1 MNQEWFEMLDV
12 KKRFYDTAVWI
23 PLRAVHTISSVGK
36 YGHIGHIEE
45 FFGAGTLAVP
55 LKNKSDAEKLGWM
68 DVGISHD
75 HGSYVDSGIYHQS
88 DIYEDYEGK
97 FTGIHLLLAQRGN
110 SDEHGI
116 WHLHQDIVIALGL
129 KREGDIWICPD
140 EGYIDVAHLRRRE
153 AGSPYL
159 LEIRAEHLKD
169 YLCAREMAL
178 YITSYR
184 NREIVV
190 DNPSFIKWT
199 DNPVSETSKGDRWEG
214 RVIEIH
220 EGGNP
225 YGAKTAVFHV
235 SRTDVDPEEDVPTF
249 DFPTDENTVSKSW
262 TKEDKGRKLYVV
274 QGELWRNEWVNPS
287 ALSRRIR
294 GDKSPATVY
303 FITDSSGTRECADTL
318 DKHGRWLWFKP
329 DVIMALAHRRGG
341 ALQWYT
347 RDTGG
352 VKCSP
357 DYNVHFGINQLGLIN
372 VYAKD
377 ISLLPEW
384 QQKVWAGYNVGPDGK
399 VSEELLASQVRA
411 VPASTKAP
419 EAFFNKGIDLVN
431 KITLEKFDFHLF
443 REHEQKSKLL
453 TICHRFRSID
463 LSGFLSL
470 AKDLA
475 RLTTDS
481 IDTSALQTIVKP
493 PKGTKWGS
501 LKSLEN
507 VLAKY
512 VEPQKARSLLSP
524 LVGIYELRHAD
535 AHLPSSEL
543 RESFDLVNVDDN
555 WPFVFQGCMI
565 LHTCVSSLYGIAE
578 VLKDKA
584 L

>member
-1 MNQEWFEMLDV
+1 M
-12 KKRFYDTAVWI
+12 
-23 PLRAVHTISSVGK
+23 
-36 YGHIGHIEE
+36 
-45 FFGAGTLAVP
+45 
-55 LKNKSDAEKLGWM
+55 
-68 DVGISHD
+68 
-75 HGSYVDSGIYHQS
+75 
-88 DIYEDYEGK
+88 
-97 FTGIHLLLAQRGN
+97 
-110 SDEHGI
+110 
-116 WHLHQDIVIALGL
+116 
-129 KREGDIWICPD
+129 
-140 EGYIDVAHLRRRE
+140 
-153 AGSPYL
+153 
-159 LEIRAEHLKD
+159 
-169 YLCAREMAL
+169 
-178 YITSYR
+178 
-184 NREIVV
+184 
-190 DNPSFIKWT
+190 
-199 DNPVSETSKGDRWEG
+199 
-214 RVIEIH
+214 
-220 EGGNP
+220 
-225 YGAKTAVFHV
+225 
-235 SRTDVDPEEDVPTF
+235 
-249 DFPTDENTVSKSW
+249 
-262 TKEDKGRKLYVV
+262 
-274 QGELWRNEWVNPS
+274 
-287 ALSRRIR
+287 
-294 GDKSPATVY
+294 
-303 FITDSSGTRECADTL
+303 
-318 DKHGRWLWFKP
+318 
-329 DVIMALAHRRGG
+329 MALAHRRGG

-357 DYNVHFGINQLGLIN
+357 DYNIHFGINQLGLIN

-419 EAFFNKGIDLVN
+419 ESFLNKRIDFVN
-431 KITLEKFDFHLF
+431 KITLEKFDFKLF

-475 RLTTDS
+475 RLTADS

-543 RESFDLVNVDDN
+543 KESFDLVNVNDN
-555 WPFVFQGCMI
+555 WPFVFQGHMI

-584 L
+584 P